1 MSENNEKQ
9 EESKIETCIQTINV
23 RIQGQ
28 DFALTIEQATA
39 LQYELNKLFGFPQT
53 FITPYW
59 PQTTPYAP
67 NPGQP
72 WYFWSGPTST
82 STVDGMGVAK

>member
-9 EESKIETCIQTINV
+9 EKPEIETRIQAINV

-28 DFALTIEQATA
+28 DFELTVEQAKT
-39 LQYELNKLFGFPQT
+39 LQYELNNLFGFPQT
-53 FITPYW
+53 FTTPYW
-59 PQTTPYAP
+59 PQVAPYVP

-72 WYFWSGPTST
+72 WYFSSGSSST
-82 STVDGMGVAK
+82 TEGGGVGEIK